1 MRILYFIV
9 SIAILASGVIAFA
22 YNQTGAKEA
31 EQAEQANCLYV
42 SPDGNDQNDGT
53 KEKPFRT
60 LAHAANQAVAGTTVL
75 IREGTYKETLD
86 VKHSGTDKKPIVFRN
101 YENEKVVISGESV
114 ADAEYETPLIHI
126 HNKHDITIS
135 GLTIQDLSVSSE
147 EATAMGIYVSGSSSH
162 ITIKNNHVRDIKT
175 TADDGNA
182 HGIAVY
188 GTGSMKD
195 IKIED
200 NTVEKLTLGAS
211 EAVVLNGNIDGFT
224 ISGNVVRDNNNI
236 GIDLIGYEGTADQ
249 SDFVRNGAVEN
260 NTVYHNSTYG
270 NPAYG
275 DDYSAGGIYVDGGQN
290 IDIKKNTVYGNDI
303 GIEATS
309 EHKGKYAD
317 DIQITGNTVYEN
329 AYTGISIGGYD
340 KKRGGTSHSVIAH
353 NIMFRNDTKGLD
365 GGQLLLQ
372 YDTKHNNIEKNIL
385 TASDSRIFIA
395 NEFTENEGDIVNHN
409 VYHKEAGKDGLWI
422 WKKDEYDVFS
432 SYQKAAKQDQ
442 ESIYADPMYRDEKSY
457 DFTLDPNS
465 PARSVIE

>member
-395 NEFTENEGDIVNHN
+395 NEFTENEGNIVNHN

>member
-22 YNQTGAKEA
+22 YNQTGAKE
-31 EQAEQANCLYV
+31 AEQANCLYV

-340 KKRGGTSHSVIAH
+340 KKRGGTSYSVIAH

-395 NEFTENEGDIVNHN
+395 NEFTENEGNIVNHN

>member
-340 KKRGGTSHSVIAH
+340 KKRGGTSYSVIAH

-395 NEFTENEGDIVNHN
+395 NEFTENEGNIVNHN

>member
-42 SPDGNDQNDGT
+42 SPDGNDQNEGT

-395 NEFTENEGDIVNHN
+395 NEFTENEGNIVNHN